1 MIEEAFEVATEFRF
15 DVGQAMIGT
24 NALRDS
30 VDGLSRSADT
40 AFSSL
45 NYLAGGLVAHLGLG
59 AGGLLGILSKSL
71 SLTEDFT
78 KGSMGFVNT
87 ISSNIGVLQGTI
99 GSFND
104 QLETSKMLMGDIND
118 VAGKLG
124 LSGNEMAR
132 TVQLL
137 AGPLAQRG
145 KLGKNMSTGIQLA
158 KNAMIT
164 GEATGLGTGMV
175 TESLLRGLSPGGSIM
190 GKLFERMVNTQT
202 FRGANISRPAQ
213 LQNMNQDRKMDLIV
227 KAMSDLGNNA
237 DYLRARLQSLRI
249 QFEVFKSSIETIL
262 RPIGDALKVPLMK
275 LLSGANQ
282 FLQSHSKDIG
292 AALGKLLGDILE
304 DPKKLF
310 IDLMQLKSFSAD
322 FHSAFKVTEI
332 VQMLMFL
339 RWGLAQFG
347 VVFGGGLI
355 RSAVGWL
362 WEAITAIGGFL
373 VSSGLLVNIFNL
385 LWGAAVAVGEVFLPL
400 LFFFQ
405 ILSRARA
412 IAMVNDA
419 QVMLELIPK
428 FVEMWSRLKDAFFAI
443 IAPISMA
450 IDGMANLLAPLFEWG
465 TAAKI
470 ALPAL
475 ELFIEAM
482 EWLGNIVTMF
492 LADLSGA
499 VNAFIYAISNLLN
512 LESPLKGFWDHF
524 SEGIDTFLDKH
535 PLNTGTGGITP
546 ASKYQITNNNHIE
559 ARFDMREQ
567 LEPDRIAFAVTD
579 HLKKLAINATQ
590 SRGSLQSAHAG
601 AIAGSN

>member
-1 MIEEAFEVATEFRF
+1 LIEEAFEVATEFRF